1 MKPFYIVILVL
12 TGIIGFYLFYRYC
25 LKEELRK
32 REEERIER
40 ERLQFQKEMKEM
52 NKEEKIYELK
62 DNDIFE
68 IMTNDEREKIIN
80 N

>member
-1 MKPFYIVILVL
+1 MKPFYIVILVF
-12 TGIIGFYLFYRYC
+12 TSIIMIYLFYKYC

-40 ERLQFQKEMKEM
+40 ERLLFQKEMKEM
-52 NKEEKIYELK
+52 DKKEKTYELK

-68 IMTNDEREKIIN
+68 IMTNDERESYKK
-80 N
+80 

>member
-1 MKPFYIVILVL
+1 MKPFYIVILVF
-12 TGIIGFYLFYRYC
+12 TGIIMVYLFYKYC

-40 ERLQFQKEMKEM
+40 ERLLFQKEMKEM
-52 NKEEKIYELK
+52 DKKEKTYELK

-68 IMTNDEREKIIN
+68 IMTNDERESYKK
-80 N
+80 